1 MGEWPYAKEP
11 FDTKLFVLLF
21 VKKIGL
27 IIIVALVGGLLIG
40 GGYDLK
46 KVTFGGPVQY
56 DITTTYY
63 IDYAHQSEETGELYD
78 YVNDATWKS
87 WVVTDWFVDRAW
99 QYALEAGFEPEK
111 YEIEKA
117 DLTEYF
123 KADLPSDL
131 RIPTATVTTPY
142 EEATRAL
149 NVALQKTF
157 IAFEEDHDEMSSIK
171 VINETALAEADRD
184 VRLGKA
190 TALGCVL
197 GAFVAMF
204 VVAGSIIWDDT
215 IRIPETF
222 TYRYGVAMVGYKGK
236 GTDDWNE
243 ETKEKLQCLLKE
255 RKPLELAVEQ
265 VLQRNPEELQK
276 AEAIVLL
283 VRAGE
288 DRGKAIE
295 YTLHELQVMNCKAEA
310 ALLTDADDKLIQIY
324 RFGKKG

>member
-1 MGEWPYAKEP
+1 M
-11 FDTKLFVLLF
+11 
-21 VKKIGL
+21 KKIGL

-40 GGYDLK
+40 GGYYLK

-117 DLTEYF
+117 DLKEYF

-222 TYRYGVAMVGYKGK
+222 TYRYGVPMVGYKGK